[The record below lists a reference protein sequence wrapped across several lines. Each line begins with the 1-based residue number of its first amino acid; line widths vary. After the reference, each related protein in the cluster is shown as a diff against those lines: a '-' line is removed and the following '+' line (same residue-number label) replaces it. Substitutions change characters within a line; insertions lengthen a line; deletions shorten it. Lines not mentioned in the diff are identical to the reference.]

1 MDNDARNELLSAVD
15 TLVENINRHKE
26 RVRAISDVIVTMEE
40 QIEHQREKTREA
52 EVRYNR
58 LEVSRKW

>member
-1 MDNDARNELLSAVD
+1 MDNDVRNELLSAVD
-15 TLVENINRHKE
+15 TLVENVNRHKE